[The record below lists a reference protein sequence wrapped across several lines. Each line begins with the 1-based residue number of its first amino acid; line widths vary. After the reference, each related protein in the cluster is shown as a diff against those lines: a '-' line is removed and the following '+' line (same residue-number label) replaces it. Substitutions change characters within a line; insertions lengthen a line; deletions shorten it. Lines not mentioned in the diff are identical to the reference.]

1 MDDYEQLLH
10 SLVVE
15 RFSLSSGPEPDSAN
29 VPPRS
34 GTTNPQPPAHVVQT
48 SPLGCSMT

>member
-15 RFSLSSGPEPDSAN
+15 RFRVSRAIEPGSAN
-29 VPPRS
+29 VPPTTWYTQPIHSRPPRSCKRHRS
-34 GTTNPQPPAHVVQT
+34 GAA
-48 SPLGCSMT
+48 